1 VRFPFGYGLSYSDF
15 SYRDLRISEKGVS
28 FKIRNNSDVDGKEI
42 SQLYISKKDSKTYR
56 PSLELKGFNK
66 TLLKAK
72 EEKEIFIP
80 FDEYSFRYWNLKLNR
95 WSIESGRYLIQI
107 GSSSL
112 DIRLSS
118 EFEIQGEEL
127 DDSSFIPR
135 KEIPSYYFGKVDDVK
150 DFEFEK
156 ILGHKVPSSSYSF
169 IKKNR
174 MLVHCNT
181 TVNELKYAKGFI
193 GRLFAFSIIAAIK
206 ILRVFGDYKNSNT
219 LIMGVL
225 HQPMRGLSRMT
236 GGSISM
242 DELDGLIL
250 MFNGHFF
257 KGVHQFFKAKKEKR
271 RA

>member
-1 VRFPFGYGLSYSDF
+1 MRFPFGYGLSYSDF

-118 EFEIQGEEL
+118 
-127 DDSSFIPR
+127 DD
-135 KEIPSYYFGKVDDVK
+135 E
-150 DFEFEK
+150 
-156 ILGHKVPSSSYSF
+156 
-169 IKKNR
+169 
-174 MLVHCNT
+174 
-181 TVNELKYAKGFI
+181 
-193 GRLFAFSIIAAIK
+193 
-206 ILRVFGDYKNSNT
+206 
-219 LIMGVL
+219 
-225 HQPMRGLSRMT
+225 
-236 GGSISM
+236 
-242 DELDGLIL
+242 
-250 MFNGHFF
+250 
-257 KGVHQFFKAKKEKR
+257 
-271 RA
+271 